1 MWAASKEAGGPRP
14 AQTVR
19 VDAEA
24 TVRLC
29 LSTSYTRGPV
39 WLYLPRVAS
48 VPRSRLRRNA
58 RRPFL
63 LLIHCAR
70 LNALDRC
77 VHGILA
83 TVTSS
88 VQHEFGKQRI
98 WPHAFAAFSASPTWL
113 AFLQLSKAG
122 TRLAVTLSTRQLI
135 MSLFLY
141 CSASQPIWILC

>member
-1 MWAASKEAGGPRP
+1 MGSKQGSWRTETGADCSSRRGGYSTAVP
-14 AQTVR
+14 
-19 VDAEA
+19 
-24 TVRLC
+24 
-29 LSTSYTRGPV
+29 STSSTRGPV
-39 WLYLPRVAS
+39 CLYLPRVAS
-48 VPRSRLRRNA
+48 VPRRRLRRNA

-70 LNALDRC
+70 LNALDRR

-122 TRLAVTLSTRQLI
+122 PRLAVTLSTRQLI

-141 CSASQPIWILC
+141 CSASQPI